1 MPLRKRLHNPSAPSD
16 QTTWLR
22 IDELAEVSVS
32 SEDAHHPVEGA
43 LIDGV
48 GAGWRAAAPGEQSLR
63 IHFDESRTITR
74 IHLIFEEAE
83 HERVQ
88 EFAIQWSAD
97 RRRTF
102 QPVVRQQF
110 SFSPSG
116 ATREVEDYHVALHA
130 ATDVELHIIPDV
142 SHRPHTATMT
152 RLRLR

>member
-1 MPLRKRLHNPSAPSD
+1 MPLRKRLHNPSKSSD

-22 IDELAEVSVS
+22 LEELAEVSVS
-32 SEDAHHPVEGA
+32 SEDANHPVEGA
-43 LIDGV
+43 LMDGV
-48 GAGWRAAAPGEQSLR
+48 GAGWRAAAPGQQSLR
-63 IHFDESRTITR
+63 IHFDEPQTITR
-74 IHLIFEEAE
+74 IHLIFEETE
-83 HERVQ
+83 QERVQ

-97 RRRTF
+97 RQRTF

-142 SHRPHTATMT
+142 SHRAHTATIT

>member
-1 MPLRKRLHNPSAPSD
+1 MPLRKRFHEQSAPSD
-16 QTTWLR
+16 QAKWLR
-22 IDELAEVSVS
+22 LEGLAEVSIS
-32 SEDAHHPVEGA
+32 SEDARHPVEGA

-63 IHFDESRTITR
+63 IHFDEPRTLTR

-97 RRRTF
+97 HRRTF
-102 QPVVRQQF
+102 QLVVRQQF

-116 ATREVEDYHVALHA
+116 ATREIEDYHVALHQ
-130 ATDVELHIIPDV
+130 ATDVELLIIPDI
-142 SHRPHTATMT
+142 SHRPRTATMT
-152 RLRLR
+152 RLRLQ